1 MMNRSFA
8 GIARAPSALRRY
20 ASAAPT
26 AAFAGSKDS
35 SGKYTVT
42 LIPGDGIGP
51 EISESIKDIYTAA
64 NVPIQWEEVSV
75 TPILKGG
82 KTVIPDAAI
91 NSVKK
96 NTVAL
101 KGPLATPIGKG
112 HVSLNLT
119 LRRTF
124 NLFANVRPCVSI
136 KGFKTPYDDVNTVL
150 IRENTEGEYSGIEH
164 EIVDGV
170 IVDGVVQSIKLITWE
185 ASERVARYAFNYAE
199 TSGRKRVTAVHKANI
214 MKMSDGMFL
223 SACREVSKEFPGIAY
238 DEDLLDRVCLQV
250 VQNPAPFSD
259 RVMVMPNLYGDILSD
274 MCAGLI
280 GGLGL
285 TPSGNIGRDA
295 SIFEAVHGS
304 APDIAGKGLANPT
317 ALLLS
322 SLMMLRHMNL
332 FEHADKIERAALSTI
347 AEGRTITGDLGGR
360 ASTKEYTEAII
371 QKLQLDDEGTTPPG
385 PTSHRNTKPK
395 KTRKHLLFLV
405 TNDMTDQV
413 TPQAQPP
420 PKKDEKKPSSGAS
433 NRPPKRNPSGSSN
446 KPPGAPTAS
455 APRTAS
461 NKKPAAAAVS
471 GQESGSDTTSR
482 KGSDSGRRPNKNQN
496 NGGNRQPAHRKAQP
510 SNSGQPR
517 NNKPS
522 NSPPPQGESSDALS
536 SLQRV
541 IADLKTTSPQP
552 PQMHSNL
559 PVNAPVFQPGA
570 AAHRKAASVGPGGL
584 SGNFNSF
591 APHLGSMNEDAEDP
605 SAQYED
611 GEARG
616 HQPRA
621 QSQSFVAPRFAALAA
636 EQGEVVGP
644 SGRPQLAPGF
654 MFGAGAAPRRRG
666 APMGPPINEE
676 DIGFQ
681 FPQAQHF
688 DAPAET
694 KHRKSES
701 GEITGIMAEQIALQ
715 QQIEALQQQQQALY
729 QQQLASNQ
737 VLSYQTPG
745 LAPNRGAHRRVQ
757 STVPMGNNFPPN
769 QFGGL
774 SNVGMGLDGQPQ
786 GVPRGHGR
794 RHSVN
799 VVKPGLGANGGSI
812 SYGNPYGGPDGFD
825 DGFNPPSFPGH
836 SRQPSRVADSS
847 WRINGGVGGVQTNAF
862 AADLAQAQ
870 AQLQSL
876 QQFRAAAGGHHKM
889 ASFSFPNML
898 PNMMAANMM
907 GLGLGGMNILQQQQ
921 QQFQSQLQQQSN
933 QPQRKSLFA
942 PYLPQASLP
951 PLLAAGKLVVGILR
965 VNKRNRSDAYVATE
979 VLDADIYICGSKDR
993 NRALEG
999 DIVAVE
1005 LLDVDEVWGTKKEKE
1020 EKKRKKEENAAYDLK
1035 SAAGRKDDKKKD
1047 DVEVEGQGLMLFDD
1061 EEVTDD
1067 VKPQFA
1073 GHVVAVVERMPGQLF
1088 SGTLGLLR
1096 PSSAATK
1103 EKQEAERREREGDK
1117 GDEPRRG
1124 PIERPK
1130 IVWFKPTD
1138 KRVPLIAIPTEQAPP
1153 DFVQNSEAYVD
1164 KLFVACIKRHPI
1176 SSLHPFGTLV
1186 EELGPIG
1193 DVEVETSALLKDCNF
1208 PTEDFT
1214 DNVIKC
1220 LPPIPWTIP
1229 EREFEIRKD
1238 LRADRIFSID
1248 PETAKDLDDALS
1260 IKLNEDG
1267 TYDVGVHIAD
1277 VSYFVKPNTALD
1289 RDARKRATSVY
1300 LVQRAVPM
1308 LPPALSEQLCSL
1320 VPGQDRLAFSTI
1332 FTMSKDGNVLKKW
1345 FGKTIIKSAAQL
1357 SYKDAQNVIEGK
1369 GLGSAPVAPDH
1380 AAVDIE
1386 HDIKILESIAKG
1398 LRARRFENGTLSLNS
1413 NRLSFKLDERG
1424 MPVDCWQYERA
1435 DANELIEEFMLL
1447 TNIAVAQQIAVHL
1460 PEQALLRR
1468 HDNPIDRRLTAFTER
1483 AKRLGYEMD
1492 TSSSGALMR
1501 SFNAVTDPTARRL
1514 LELLSFKA
1522 THRAKYFCAGML
1534 DIAKYHHYALN
1545 IPLYTHF
1552 TSPIRR
1558 YADLLVHRQLE
1569 SVLSGPA
1576 ATEPKFT
1583 MDRDAVAK
1591 VAQQC
1596 NIKRDSAVLAQ
1607 EQSAHLFLCVL
1618 IGDLTQRYGP
1628 VVRQAKVVGVLD
1640 AAFDVLVPEFG
1651 IEKRVHVDQM
1661 PIDNH
1666 VYDEHTHTLQIYW
1679 SERDVITWL
1688 AENSDDEHLKKM
1700 KQNAEQHAVKMEVA
1714 SRSVHDESA
1723 LFDEDEADDDEIVLG
1738 REDKQQEPETSVQR
1752 LLSIAK
1758 VKPEFEGLRSTSSG
1772 HKIQDIRELM
1782 TVPVIVTADL
1792 TKSPPVIKVYSMNP
1806 YANAE
1811 QKK

>member
-1 MMNRSFA
+1 
-8 GIARAPSALRRY
+8 
-20 ASAAPT
+20 
-26 AAFAGSKDS
+26 
-35 SGKYTVT
+35 
-42 LIPGDGIGP
+42 
-51 EISESIKDIYTAA
+51 
-64 NVPIQWEEVSV
+64 
-75 TPILKGG
+75 
-82 KTVIPDAAI
+82 
-91 NSVKK
+91 
-96 NTVAL
+96 
-101 KGPLATPIGKG
+101 
-112 HVSLNLT
+112 
-119 LRRTF
+119 
-124 NLFANVRPCVSI
+124 
-136 KGFKTPYDDVNTVL
+136 
-150 IRENTEGEYSGIEH
+150 
-164 EIVDGV
+164 
-170 IVDGVVQSIKLITWE
+170 
-185 ASERVARYAFNYAE
+185 
-199 TSGRKRVTAVHKANI
+199 
-214 MKMSDGMFL
+214 
-223 SACREVSKEFPGIAY
+223 
-238 DEDLLDRVCLQV
+238 
-250 VQNPAPFSD
+250 
-259 RVMVMPNLYGDILSD
+259 
-274 MCAGLI
+274 
-280 GGLGL
+280 
-285 TPSGNIGRDA
+285 
-295 SIFEAVHGS
+295 
-304 APDIAGKGLANPT
+304 
-317 ALLLS
+317 
-322 SLMMLRHMNL
+322 
-332 FEHADKIERAALSTI
+332 
-347 AEGRTITGDLGGR
+347 
-360 ASTKEYTEAII
+360 
-371 QKLQLDDEGTTPPG
+371 
-385 PTSHRNTKPK
+385 
-395 KTRKHLLFLV
+395 
-405 TNDMTDQV
+405 MTDEV
-413 TPQAQPP
+413 TPQAPP
-420 PKKDEKKPSSGAS
+420 GPKKDEKKPPSSAS
-433 NRPPKRNPSGSSN
+433 NRGSKRNPSSSGR
-446 KPPGAPTAS
+446 PAGTASSAQGAPGPS
-455 APRTAS
+455 SRTG
-461 NKKPAAAAVS
+461 NKKPSTS
-471 GQESGSDTTSR
+471 GPAPESGSDTTSR
-482 KGSDSGRRPNKNQN
+482 KGSDSGRKPDQRNKNQN
-496 NGGNRQPAHRKAQP
+496 NSSGRQPAHRK
-510 SNSGQPR
+510 GQASASQGGR
-517 NNKPS
+517 NNNNNNNNAPRDQGSAKQS
-522 NSPPPQGESSDALS
+522 SSPAPTQGKESSDALS

-541 IADLKTTSPQP
+541 IADLKSTSPQP
-552 PQMHSNL
+552 NANNNFSMPTPQIHSNL

-570 AAHRKAASVGPGGL
+570 AAYPGTSAGAADAKHRKAASVGAAL

-591 APHLGSMNEDAEDP
+591 APHLGSMNEDAEDAGA
-605 SAQYED
+605 SFEE
-611 GEARG
+611 GEIPDNYYQQG
-616 HQPRA
+616 HQARA
-621 QSQSFVAPRFAALAA
+621 QSQSFMAPRFAALAA
-636 EQGEVVGP
+636 QQEQGDAVGP
-644 SGRPQLAPGF
+644 TGRPQLAPNF
-654 MFGAGAAPRRRG
+654 MFGAGAGNRKRG
-666 APMGPPINEE
+666 GPMGPPINEE
-676 DIGFQ
+676 DVNFQ
-681 FPQAQHF
+681 FPQQQQQHNF
-688 DAPAET
+688 PSDGPTESR
-694 KHRKSES
+694 HRKSES
-701 GEITGIMAEQIALQ
+701 AEITGIMAEQIALQ
-715 QQIEALQQQQQALY
+715 NQIEALQQQQQALY

-737 VLSYQTPG
+737 VMSFQTPG
-745 LAPNRGAHRRVQ
+745 LAPNRGAHRRVH
-757 STVPMGNNFPPN
+757 STVPMGASGGA
-769 QFGGL
+769 FGGSQNPL
-774 SNVGMGLDGQPQ
+774 GQYGNLGTLNLGLDGQPQ
-786 GVPRGHGR
+786 GIPRGHGR

-799 VVKPGLGANGGSI
+799 VVNKTGPGAIGGSI
-812 SYGNPYGGPDGFD
+812 SYGNPYVGDGFD
-825 DGFNPPSFPGH
+825 DGFNPASFGGH

-847 WRINGGVGGVQTNAF
+847 WRINGGVGGVQGGNAF
-862 AADLAQAQ
+862 TADLAQAQ

-876 QQFRAAAGGHHKM
+876 QQFRAAAGGHHHKM

-907 GLGLGGMNILQQQQ
+907 GLGLGGINLLQQQQ

-1035 SAAGRKDDKKKD
+1035 STAGRKDDKKKD
-1047 DVEVEGQGLMLFDD
+1047 DVEVEGQGLMLFED

-1103 EKQEAERREREGDK
+1103 EKQEAERREREGDR
-1117 GDEPRRG
+1117 GDEPRRA

-1153 DFVQNSEAYVD
+1153 DFVQNSDAYVD

-1214 DNVIKC
+1214 ENVIKC
-1220 LPPIPWTIP
+1220 LPPMPWAIP

-1238 LRADRIFSID
+1238 LRADRVFSID

-1300 LVQRAVPM
+1300 LIQRAVPM

-1332 FTMSKDGNVLKKW
+1332 FTIAGDGTVLKKW
-1345 FGKTIIKSAAQL
+1345 FGKTVIKSAAKL
-1357 SYKDAQNVIEGK
+1357 AYKDAQNVIEGQS
-1369 GLGSAPVAPDH
+1369 LGSVAVAPEH
-1380 AAVDIE
+1380 GAADIE
-1386 HDIKILESIAKG
+1386 HDIKVLEGIAKK
-1398 LRARRFENGTLSLNS
+1398 LRARRFQNGTLSLDS
-1413 NRLSFKLDERG
+1413 LRLQFKLDDHG
-1424 MPVDCWQYERA
+1424 MPVDCGQYERT
-1435 DANELIEEFMLL
+1435 DANDLIEEFMLL
-1447 TNIAVAQQIAVHL
+1447 TNIAVAQHIAVHL

-1468 HDNPIDRRLTAFTER
+1468 HDNPIERRLNVFSER
-1483 AKRLGYEMD
+1483 AERLGYQMD
-1492 TSSSGALMR
+1492 TSSSGALMK
-1501 SFNAVTDPTARRL
+1501 SFNAITDPTARRL

-1545 IPLYTHF
+1545 VPLYTHF

-1569 SVLSGPA
+1569 SVLQGVGA
-1576 ATEPKFT
+1576 EPKFT

-1596 NIKRDSAVLAQ
+1596 NIKRDSSILAQ

-1618 IGDLTQRYGP
+1618 IADLTQRYGP

-1679 SERDVITWL
+1679 STRDVISWL
-1688 AENSDDEHLKKM
+1688 AENSDDEHLKKV
-1700 KQNAEQHAVKMEVA
+1700 KQNAEQHALKMEVA
-1714 SRSVHDESA
+1714 SRSIHDESA
-1723 LFDEDEADDDEIVLG
+1723 LFDEDEVDDDEIVLG
-1738 REDKQQEPETSVQR
+1738 RSEKEAAPETSKQR
-1752 LLSIAK
+1752 LLSMAK
-1758 VKPEFEGLRSTSSG
+1758 VKPEFEGLRTTAAG

-1782 TVPVIVTADL
+1782 NVPVIVTADL

-1806 YANAE
+1806 YAE